1 MPPSFFATTQEL
13 IKTNMETLYGGQSHD
28 MCKHF
33 SCRNYAS
40 PRMFS
45 VCCAR
50 RSKEHKIVAQAT
62 GATSP
67 RHSAHLP
74 RYRLRQPG
82 IPTDAHRYTHAV
94 VCNGKKRAK
103 RDGRQAATGRKH
115 PQQPGENTHA
125 HIKLKRVRGLPSLRV
140 DFGLEPSLDNRATE
154 LYKKC
159 NIHGSSQQHPR
170 LKRKVLLATAQA
182 SNTHGSRQQ
191 HPRPGLAT
199 AQASNIHDSSRQLDQ
214 VS

>member
-1 MPPSFFATTQEL
+1 MWRENCRSETAEANKFRIRKCPPQKSPDPITGPNHMICAS
-13 IKTNMETLYGGQSHD
+13 TLH
-28 MCKHF
+28 
-33 SCRNYAS
+33 AEITPP

-45 VCCAR
+45 VCCTR

-67 RHSAHLP
+67 RHSTHLP

-115 PQQPGENTHA
+115 PRQPGENTHA
-125 HIKLKRVRGLPSLRV
+125 HIRLKRVGELPPRPCSTQ
-140 DFGLEPSLDNRATE
+140 A
-154 LYKKC
+154 
-159 NIHGSSQQHPR
+159 GSSP
-170 LKRKVLLATAQA
+170 T
-182 SNTHGSRQQ
+182 TWP
-191 HPRPGLAT
+191 PRPSAPGL
-199 AQASNIHDSSRQLDQ
+199 
-214 VS
+214 